1 MYILYT
7 WDIWT
12 TYEYFFEMIYIVVY
26 KVLDLLVLDYFT
38 TKIQHKG
45 KKFSLEKWVF
55 LYG

>member
-26 KVLDLLVLDYFT
+26 KVLDLLVLDHFT
-38 TKIQHKG
+38 AKIEHKG
-45 KKFSLEKWVF
+45 NFFSLEKWVF
-55 LYG
+55 SYG